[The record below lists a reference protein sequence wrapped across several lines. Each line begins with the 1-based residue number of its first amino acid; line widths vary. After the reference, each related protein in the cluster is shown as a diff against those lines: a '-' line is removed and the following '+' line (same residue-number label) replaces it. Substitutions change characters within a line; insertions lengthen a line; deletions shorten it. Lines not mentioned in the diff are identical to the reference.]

1 MSQVLSLRGAALE
14 LGGRELWG
22 GLDLDVAPGTFLTV
36 LGPNGSGKS
45 SLLKVVLGMRG
56 LTSGSA
62 AVGGRPVRRGD
73 RRVGYVP
80 QHQGY
85 DADTPL
91 RGRDLVQLGIDGH
104 RWGLPSLRR
113 SAAATVADRLRQVEA
128 EHLGGVRLGR
138 MSGGEQQRVR
148 IAQALATDPELL
160 LCDEPLLSLDPR
172 HQARV
177 VDLLDRRRREHG
189 TAVVFVTHEINP
201 VLGVTDLVLYL
212 RAGRFVLGTPDEVL
226 RSDVLTSLY
235 GAPVEVVRRR
245 DRIAVLCDCEPEPWS
260 AAV

>member
-1 MSQVLSLRGAALE
+1 MSTVLSLRGASLE
-14 LGGRELWG
+14 LGGRELWC

-45 SLLKVVLGMRG
+45 SLLKVVLGLLALTRG
-56 LTSGSA
+56 EVR
-62 AVGGRPVRRGD
+62 VGGRGVRRGD

-85 DADTPL
+85 DAETPV
-91 RGRDLVQLGIDGH
+91 RGRDLVQLGVDGH
-104 RWGLPSLRR
+104 RWGPPAWRR
-113 SAAATVADRLRQVEA
+113 SSVVADRLRQVEA

-148 IAQALATDPELL
+148 IAQALATDPALL
-160 LCDEPLLSLDPR
+160 LCDEPLVSLDPR
-172 HQARV
+172 HQSRV

-201 VLGVTDLVLYL
+201 VLAATDLVLYL
-212 RAGRFVLGTPDEVL
+212 MAGRFVLGRPDEVL
-226 RSDVLTSLY
+226 RSDVLSSLY
-235 GAPVEVVRRR
+235 GTTVEVVRRR
-245 DRIAVLCDCEPEPWS
+245 DRVAVLSDLS
-260 AAV
+260 A

>member
-1 MSQVLSLRGAALE
+1 MSPVLSLRDATLA
-14 LGGRELWG
+14 LGGRELWS
-22 GLDLDVAPGTFLTV
+22 GLHVDVEPGTFVTV

-45 SLLKVVLGMRG
+45 SLLKVILGMRG
-56 LTSGSA
+56 LTHGTA
-62 AVGGRPVRRGD
+62 QVGGRAVRRGD

-91 RGRDLVQLGIDGH
+91 RGRDLVQLGVDGH
-104 RWGLPSLRR
+104 RWGLPALRR
-113 SAAATVADRLRQVEA
+113 SDVVADRLRQVEA

-177 VDLLDRRRREHG
+177 VELLDRRRREHG

-245 DRIAVLCDCEPEPWS
+245 DRIAVLCDCGPEEL
-260 AAV
+260 AG

>member
-1 MSQVLSLRGAALE
+1 MSVLSLRGASLE
-14 LGGRELWG
+14 LGGRELWS
-22 GLDLDVAPGTFLTV
+22 GLDLDIEPGTFVTV

-45 SLLKVVLGMRG
+45 SLVKVALGMRA
-56 LTSGSA
+56 LTSGTA
-62 AVGGRPVRRGD
+62 EVGGRPVRRGD
-73 RRVGYVP
+73 HRVGYVP

-91 RGRDLVQLGIDGH
+91 RGRDLVQLGVDGH

-113 SAAATVADRLRQVEA
+113 SAVVADRLRQVEA

-148 IAQALATDPELL
+148 IAQALATDPDLL

-177 VDLLDRRRREHG
+177 VELLDRRRREHG

-226 RSDVLTSLY
+226 RSDVLSSLY

-245 DRIAVLCDCEPEPWS
+245 DRIAVLCDCEPETWTE
-260 AAV
+260 AG

>member
-1 MSQVLSLRGAALE
+1 VSPVLALRDATLD
-14 LGGRELWG
+14 LGGRELWS
-22 GLDLDVAPGTFLTV
+22 GLDLDVEPGTFVTV

-45 SLLKVVLGMRG
+45 SLLKVVLGLRG
-56 LTSGSA
+56 LTGGTA
-62 AVGGRPVRRGD
+62 RVGGRDVRRGD

-85 DADTPL
+85 DTDTPL
-91 RGRDLVQLGIDGH
+91 RGRDLVQLGVDGH
-104 RWGLPSLRR
+104 RWGLPSWRR
-113 SAAATVADRLRQVEA
+113 SDVVADRLRQVEA

-212 RAGRFVLGTPDEVL
+212 RNGRFVLGTPDEVL

-245 DRIAVLCDCEPEPWS
+245 DRIAVLCDCGPEEL
-260 AAV
+260 AG